1 MDSLEKKNVFE
12 KQLKLLDLF
21 SPEKRRLRRG
31 LMVADSFLRRRLE
44 GQEVLMSSLA
54 TATGSEGMAWI
65 CSPRQWSRHQAARV
79 QEVLGQ
85 STQKYY
91 LIFG

>member
-1 MDSLEKKNVFE
+1 MYDERLKSLG
-12 KQLKLLDLF
+12 LF

-31 LMVADSFLRRRLE
+31 LMVAYSFLRRRVE

-65 CSPRQWSRHQAARV
+65 CSPRQWSWHQAARV
-79 QEVLGQ
+79 QEVFGQ